1 MRLLWTRNLQ
11 KRVICKYEERKDY
24 FVAGM
29 TCWRAVSQLGM
40 EDESGGNRIS
50 LRAEC
55 GTRRKVQF
63 VAVYYSLVKSRH
75 SEEKTQ

>member
-11 KRVICKYEERKDY
+11 KRVIFRYEEKKDN
-24 FVAGM
+24 FVAGV

-50 LRAEC
+50 LRPEC
-55 GTRRKVQF
+55 VTRWKVK
-63 VAVYYSLVKSRH
+63 YSLLQLI
-75 SEEKTQ
+75 TF